1 MIASTLLSEI
11 AELADSKIA
20 KVVLNGT
27 YEIDTFEVKSV
38 TGGTVGMQYI
48 IPASAVPV
56 VTKIELKNSAN
67 QLISSN
73 DVYVPITSDTLI
85 LQTLEVKE
93 AS

>member
-38 TGGTVGMQYI
+38 TGATVGMQYI
-48 IPASAVPV
+48 IPSSVVPV

-67 QLISSN
+67 QVISSN

-85 LQTLEVKE
+85 LQTLEVRE
-93 AS
+93 GA

>member
-1 MIASTLLSEI
+1 MISSMLLSEI
-11 AELADSKIA
+11 AELVDNKIA
-20 KVVLNGT
+20 KVVLNET

-38 TGGTVGMQYI
+38 TGATVGMQYI

-85 LQTLEVKE
+85 LQTLDVREG
-93 AS
+93 A

>member
-38 TGGTVGMQYI
+38 TGATVGMQYI

-85 LQTLEVKE
+85 LQTLDVREG
-93 AS
+93 A